1 MRGKIPQKTPWYPV
15 RPAGMTNACYNPGIH
30 SSTYGRPR
38 GHNRFPTDVR
48 PKSHARTPLSDIPSC
63 LPPFFHLLF
72 GPAPCSPAKQKNCTR
87 KMVQQISR
95 TWQPFLHLFHTGKVL
110 RAFNPYRHPTFS
122 ARRKPIFLNPP
133 LALGKTGDSPRAAWE
148 DGGAAGTKVI
158 SPPASLPGRPYKRIL
173 RGRESGNGCG
183 SPLGCR

>member
-1 MRGKIPQKTPWYPV
+1 MEGHGVIIGFQQTCGRNLTHAHLCPIFHPV
-15 RPAGMTNACYNPGIH
+15 FRL
-30 SSTYGRPR
+30 SSTCFSGLPR
-38 GHNRFPTDVR
+38 VPQPN
-48 PKSHARTPLSDIPSC
+48 K
-63 LPPFFHLLF
+63 
-72 GPAPCSPAKQKNCTR
+72 KNCTR

-110 RAFNPYRHPTFS
+110 RAFNPCRHSTFS

-173 RGRESGNGCG
+173 RGRGSGNGCG